1 MRTAAAACLIL
12 AAGGLAAQDAPA
24 TFRSTTELV
33 LLDVQVLHT
42 KTRTSTASLR
52 PDDLRVTE
60 DGVAQ
65 EIRHFSRDEAP
76 LSVVLLFDLTDSV
89 RGVLKRLAE
98 GAASAL
104 AHLKPEDEVAVMV
117 YAAQARLV
125 DDFTADRARTVR
137 AIQDGIA
144 QKYDEPAHFNEAV
157 YQSSLRLRQSANPA
171 SRRVVIWLTDNMPNV
186 PYRKEFPAHTEVEA
200 ARLLHEDG
208 VVVTPILL
216 KDLSMMPFYGMVS
229 VFELPWRKSHP
240 PGDAHKYAEITGG
253 VATGLRGRNVD
264 ERLAEVIDDLRARY
278 VVGYRPKESKPAGT
292 FCKVRVELSPH
303 AALRRKEWVVL
314 TRQGYY
320 RK

>member
-1 MRTAAAACLIL
+1 MRSAAAAWLVL
-12 AAGGLAAQDAPA
+12 AAGGVMAQDAPA
-24 TFRSTTELV
+24 TFHSTTELV

-52 PDDLRVTE
+52 PADLLVSE
-60 DGVAQ
+60 DGVPQ

-76 LSVVLLFDLTDSV
+76 LSIVLLFDLTDSV

-125 DDFTADRARTVR
+125 DDFTTDRARTVR
-137 AIQDGIA
+137 AIQEGIA
-144 QKYDEPAHFNEAV
+144 LQYDEPAHFNEAM
-157 YQSSLRLRQSANPA
+157 YQSSLRLRQSANPS
-171 SRRVVIWLTDNMPNV
+171 SRRVVIWLTDNLPNV
-186 PYRKEFPAHTEVEA
+186 PFRKKFPSHTELDA
-200 ARLLHEDG
+200 TRLLHEDG
-208 VVVTPILL
+208 VVVSPILL
-216 KDLSMMPFYGMVS
+216 KDLPMLPIYEVMSA
-229 VFELPWRKSHP
+229 FELPWRKSHP

-253 VATGLRGRNVD
+253 VATGLRGKKVD
-264 ERLAEVIDDLRARY
+264 ERLAELIDDLRARY
-278 VVGYRPKESKPAGT
+278 VVGYRPRESKPAGT
-292 FCKVRVELSPH
+292 FCKVRVELAPN
-303 AALRRKEWVVL
+303 APLRRREWVVL